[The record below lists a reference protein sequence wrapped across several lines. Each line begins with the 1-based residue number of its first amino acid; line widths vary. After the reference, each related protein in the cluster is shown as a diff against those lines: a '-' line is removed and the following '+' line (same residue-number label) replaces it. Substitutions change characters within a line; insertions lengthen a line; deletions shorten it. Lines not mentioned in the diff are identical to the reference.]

1 MKKLGKKLHVGQ
13 ETLRAYCGCAC
24 ITGCTTKCQ
33 CSSVTAT
40 TNLANTNVSNVYST
54 TGTATR

>member
-1 MKKLGKKLHVGQ
+1 MKKLGKKLHVSQ

-33 CSSVTAT
+33 CTSTTAT
-40 TNLANTNVSNVYST
+40 TNLANTNVSNVYTAGTSST
-54 TGTATR
+54 R